1 MLVGAETRAIPS
13 PITLEPAESEE
24 ILPDLGIG
32 PYRSE
37 IGISSVTL
45 HEALVDALTASTAPT
60 IARGRDL
67 TPTRN
72 GAGFDQDCSGAV
84 CAGSGAVG
92 AGRVMTSGWPFG
104 RK

>member
-45 HEALVDALTASTAPT
+45 HKALVDALTASTAPT
-60 IARGRDL
+60 IACGRDL

-72 GAGFDQDCSGAV
+72 GLSFNHLSVPDPSGG
-84 CAGSGAVG
+84 GSC
-92 AGRVMTSGWPFG
+92 RVMTSGWPFG